1 MYHLGRN
8 TLLFFAI
15 CMTACGDTSVSDDIN
30 DRNDMG
36 VVASAEELPPCT
48 AENEGEPFF
57 VKSEKLV
64 RVCSDAKWF
73 AIKNE
78 DTEKKDSSN
87 SEQGCYVSDKTADS
101 LWVTCGSYS
110 FSVPTSGANNS
121 SSVVLD
127 SEKIATSLEG
137 VSGFTQK
144 GPFLM
149 GSEVNVIELKDG
161 RTLDQTGDNFEAKIQ
176 SDDGQFKLN
185 ARMMMSQY
193 LELHAKGYY
202 RNEVSGKNSNAQLT
216 LYALTDVMMRSG
228 GVVNINL
235 LTHLEYHRVV
245 YLVKNKKM
253 KVAAAKDTAER
264 EIFNLLHIDSKDFF
278 SSEDLNIVGSSE
290 GDAALLAFS
299 VMFQG
304 DRDVSQLSELLTN
317 VSTDMEK
324 DGKWDNAK
332 MRDSIADWAENAD
345 ATGRLETIRANVE
358 DWGLSSMVP
367 NFEKY
372 IRSFWTKEYG
382 IPMCDKDNVDK
393 VVAAGSE
400 RLAESKNRFVCVDSA
415 GVGYMWRRATNL
427 EKDTYGWPAGTDG
440 QIKSGDINTSAKYVY
455 DSVMGHWR
463 EMTELEKI
471 YGFCN
476 EGVEFDSAASVK
488 PNKSDKIGN
497 EYYPYV
503 VCTNRHWE
511 GCSAYYADTRK
522 YPSEA
527 SDGSVRRGD
536 YTTNT
541 YVYETDLGFWRV
553 GWAEE
558 GELGQ
563 GCTASKYGQVVHF
576 IPDYT
581 DANFYYSCRPD
592 SFLVDYGFFKGYEYY
607 KPEQNVNGLAS
618 DDEHWVQTQFR
629 WHEDNYEVGENT
641 FTDGAPCNDGEM
653 VPGHIITG
661 SKFVCDGGFWR
672 AATVEEETFGQA
684 CVTSQPFMM
693 VGSMVC
699 SNGKWRK
706 ATVYDY
712 DLDDIPGI
720 FFNVSGLSFGELY
733 DSRDGRN
740 YRTVSFDLSS
750 AENDVYG
757 VGLKTIGD
765 DMGEPMV
772 WMAENLNFAGGSD
785 YPYLDGHTKCYN
797 NDSLNCKKGG
807 RFYTWAAA
815 MNLDDKWNYG
825 LARDKDGLVG
835 KQHQGICPEGWH
847 IPDRDDWFLLFNFI
861 SSEYGAIGGFSSG
874 VGYPGAD
881 NGSGFSVF
889 DVGGYWSGNTGLF
902 ERRTGFDVEVFFVS
916 SNELAKDKMNA
927 AYFYIEQVYGDVG
940 LEDKARISTTAEIK
954 KGNAL
959 SVRCVKNYT
968 LDVDYWI

>member
-1 MYHLGRN
+1 
-8 TLLFFAI
+8 
-15 CMTACGDTSVSDDIN
+15 MTACGDTSVSDDIN

-563 GCTASKYGQVVHF
+563 GCTASKYGQVVH
-576 IPDYT
+576 
-581 DANFYYSCRPD
+581 
-592 SFLVDYGFFKGYEYY
+592 
-607 KPEQNVNGLAS
+607 
-618 DDEHWVQTQFR
+618 
-629 WHEDNYEVGENT
+629 
-641 FTDGAPCNDGEM
+641 
-653 VPGHIITG
+653 
-661 SKFVCDGGFWR
+661 
-672 AATVEEETFGQA
+672 
-684 CVTSQPFMM
+684 
-693 VGSMVC
+693 
-699 SNGKWRK
+699 
-706 ATVYDY
+706 
-712 DLDDIPGI
+712 
-720 FFNVSGLSFGELY
+720 
-733 DSRDGRN
+733 
-740 YRTVSFDLSS
+740 
-750 AENDVYG
+750 
-757 VGLKTIGD
+757 
-765 DMGEPMV
+765 
-772 WMAENLNFAGGSD
+772 
-785 YPYLDGHTKCYN
+785 
-797 NDSLNCKKGG
+797 
-807 RFYTWAAA
+807 
-815 MNLDDKWNYG
+815 
-825 LARDKDGLVG
+825 
-835 KQHQGICPEGWH
+835 
-847 IPDRDDWFLLFNFI
+847 
-861 SSEYGAIGGFSSG
+861 
-874 VGYPGAD
+874 
-881 NGSGFSVF
+881 
-889 DVGGYWSGNTGLF
+889 
-902 ERRTGFDVEVFFVS
+902 
-916 SNELAKDKMNA
+916 
-927 AYFYIEQVYGDVG
+927 
-940 LEDKARISTTAEIK
+940 
-954 KGNAL
+954 
-959 SVRCVKNYT
+959 
-968 LDVDYWI
+968 